1 MPGTYEDLEV
11 WQLGM
16 ELVYDVYKLTRKFP
30 DDERFGLTSQMRRAA
45 VSIPSNIAEGKGR
58 VTDKDL
64 VHFLSHSRGSQQ
76 ELYTQILI
84 AKHLGFLSSESADR
98 LLEQTKRVGRM
109 LHGLIARSQSKSAI
123 GGTHMP

>member
-16 ELVYDVYKLTRKFP
+16 ELVYDVYKVTRRFP
-30 DDERFGLTSQMRRAA
+30 DDEKFGLVTQMRR

-58 VTDKDL
+58 ITDKDFA
-64 VHFLSHSRGSQQ
+64 HFLSHSRGSQQ

-84 AKHLGFLSSESADR
+84 AEHLG
-98 LLEQTKRVGRM
+98 
-109 LHGLIARSQSKSAI
+109 
-123 GGTHMP
+123 

>member
-16 ELVYDVYKLTRKFP
+16 ELVYDIYKVTRRFP

-58 VTDKDL
+58 STDKDL
-64 VHFLSHSRGSQQ
+64 AHFLSHSRGSQQ

-84 AKHLGFLSSESADR
+84 AQHLGYLQPVDANPLTET
-98 LLEQTKRVGRM
+98 TKRIGRM
-109 LHGLIARSQSKSAI
+109 LHGLISRAQQQV
-123 GGTHMP
+123 GVGTAMP